1 MATTDHSVQLKPETF
16 QALEAEAERR
26 HLAPDELADELMR
39 EQLQQTATRRT
50 QMREALDAL
59 HEFSKTMPRVDAVQL
74 IHDVRDAE
82 ADRGLPWPSS

>member
-1 MATTDHSVQLKPETF
+1 MATTDHTVHLKPETF

-26 HLAPDELADELMR
+26 HVPPDELADELMR
-39 EQLQQTATRRT
+39 EQLQQAANRRS

-59 HEFSKTMPRVDAVQL
+59 DEFSKTMPVVDAVQL
-74 IHDVRDAE
+74 VRDIRDAE

>member
-16 QALEAEAERR
+16 EALEAEAERR

-39 EQLQQTATRRT
+39 EQLQHAATRRT

-59 HEFSKTMPRVDAVQL
+59 QEFSKTMPRVDAVQL
-74 IHDVRDAE
+74 IRDVRDAE

>member
-1 MATTDHSVQLKPETF
+1 MATTDNTVHLNPETF
-16 QALEAEAERR
+16 RALEAEAERR
-26 HLAPDELADELMR
+26 HVRPDELADELMR
-39 EQLQQTATRRT
+39 EQLQQAAARRT

-74 IHDVRDAE
+74 VRDLRDAE